1 MAHVVNDRV
10 KETSTTTGT
19 GTFTLA
25 GASTGFES
33 FAAGIGTGNTTYYC
47 ATDGTDFEVGL
58 GTYTTGATNT
68 LSRTT
73 IYSSSNSDAAVNFAA
88 GTKSVFSCA
97 PASRLVML
105 DASGVLKTG
114 GSTTLP
120 ALESSATIKAATGI
134 AVGAATPGAGGVA
147 FPATAVAVADANTLD
162 DYEEGTFTPTLTFG
176 GGATG
181 MTFAA
186 RAGRYR
192 KVGSLVYVVISL
204 SLSAK
209 GSSTGDAI
217 VGALPFTSFNAAG
230 NNSVGVFGSLSN
242 LTTASGINSRNDF
255 NTADVYLSQ
264 FAGTSDTGLTHANF
278 NDTTSMSL
286 SITYVAA

>member
-1 MAHVVNDRV
+1 M
-10 KETSTTTGT
+10 
-19 GTFTLA
+19 
-25 GASTGFES
+25 
-33 FAAGIGTGNTTYYC
+33 
-47 ATDGTDFEVGL
+47 
-58 GTYTTGATNT
+58 
-68 LSRTT
+68 
-73 IYSSSNSDAAVNFAA
+73 
-88 GTKSVFSCA
+88 
-97 PASRLVML
+97 
-105 DASGVLKTG
+105 
-114 GSTTLP
+114 
-120 ALESSATIKAATGI
+120 
-134 AVGAATPGAGGVA
+134 
-147 FPATAVAVADANTLD
+147 
-162 DYEEGTFTPTLTFG
+162 G
-176 GGATG
+176 GGGRG
-181 MTFAA
+181 MRFAA